1 MAQISNNILSP
12 EQLDGSDYRKQF
24 VEMNT
29 DATDFVTAD
38 SSLTLYCSVPSCRGF
53 LY

>member
-38 SSLTLYCSVPSCRGF
+38 SSLYSLLFRSF
-53 LY
+53 L